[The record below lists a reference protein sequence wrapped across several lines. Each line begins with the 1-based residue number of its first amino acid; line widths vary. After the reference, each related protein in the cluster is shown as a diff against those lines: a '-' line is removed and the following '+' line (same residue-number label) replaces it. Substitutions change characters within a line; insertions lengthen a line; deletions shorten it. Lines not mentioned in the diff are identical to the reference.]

1 MSLEIKTA
9 AIEPVRKSY
18 ANIIRRFGEKPATR
32 YQEATYDAQ
41 GTTNFHYRPLWK
53 PEKELNDKNHTV
65 ISMEDWYAFRDP
77 RQFYYGTYVQ
87 NRARMQEGAEQ
98 NYSFFEKRELI
109 RFLPEAAREKII
121 LTLLPLRHVEQTA
134 NLNHLSGTA
143 YGYGTAITQA
153 SLYAGMDRLGMAQYL
168 SRIGLILDGNSGSSL
183 SEAKKAWMDHPAWQK
198 MRALCEEMLVQE
210 DWFELLLV
218 QNLLVDT
225 YIQQVIYAPLE
236 QDLLS
241 NEGRDVAMLTEFMQ
255 VCLKDIANW
264 SDAIFKVAAG
274 ESEHNK
280 EQMLQWIAHW
290 SPKVEAA
297 FLPVVELV
305 SATQSQAAMQGA
317 KDDLARRQK
326 KIGLL

>member
-9 AIEPVRKSY
+9 SIEPVRKSY

-53 PEKELNDKNHTV
+53 PDKELNDKTHTA
-65 ISMEDWYAFRDP
+65 ITMEDWYAFRDP
-77 RQFYYGTYVQ
+77 RQFYYGSYVQ
-87 NRARMQEGAEQ
+87 NRARIQEGAEQ
-98 NYSFFEKRELI
+98 NYGFFEKRQLI
-109 RFLPEAAREKII
+109 QFLPESARKKII
-121 LTLLPLRHVEQTA
+121 LALLPLRHVEQTA

-168 SRIGLILDGNSGSSL
+168 SRIGLIVDGNSGSSL
-183 SEAKKAWMDHPAWQK
+183 VEAKQAWMENPAWQK

-225 YIQQVIYAPLE
+225 YMQQAMYLPLE
-236 QDLLS
+236 QDLLE
-241 NEGRDVAMLTEFMQ
+241 NGGRDVAMLTEFMQ
-255 VCLKDIANW
+255 TCLKDIANW
-264 SDAIFKVAAG
+264 SDAVFKVAAA
-274 ESEHNK
+274 ENNHNK
-280 EQMLQWIAHW
+280 EKISQWIDHW
-290 SPKVEAA
+290 SGKVHEA
-297 FLPVVELV
+297 FVPLV
-305 SATQSQAAMQGA
+305 QLISAAQPEQTIQGA
-317 KDDLARRQK
+317 IDELARRK
-326 KIGLL
+326 KKAGLL